1 MRILTLIFRNATRH
15 KLRTV
20 LTILGIGVAVL
31 LFGLVRTFIAAW
43 YAGVEQSAPD
53 RLITTSKINI
63 TFTLPL
69 AQKQKIERIA
79 GVERVGHGTWFG
91 GTYQDPKNFFAQF
104 AFENS
109 DMFRMY
115 PEFILDSATITAWNA
130 QRNAVIVGTETME
143 RFGWIVGQKVPLKG
157 TIYPGDW
164 DFLIVGT
171 YSGRTELTDDSQF
184 IFHWDYIDQRLQLEW
199 PERAGQ
205 VGWWVVKLDDASR
218 ATAVSSA
225 IDTEFDN
232 SADETLTQT
241 EAQFQQSFVAMSG
254 TIILVLQAI
263 SGLVIGIILLV
274 AANTMAMTARE
285 RMSEYAIL
293 KTLGFTPRYL
303 VTLIGGESV
312 LIAALGGV
320 AGLLMMF
327 PIIKGIAIAMRSW
340 FPIFPIETEMLV
352 IACVSVIVV
361 GALAAIIPAAR
372 AIRISIV
379 DGLRRVG

>member
-1 MRILTLIFRNATRH
+1 MRLFRLIFGNALRH
-15 KLRTV
+15 KLRTA
-20 LTILGIGVAVL
+20 LTILSIGIAVL

-43 YAGVEQSAPD
+43 HAGVEQSAPD

-69 AQKQKIERIA
+69 AQKQRIERIP
-79 GVERVGHGTWFG
+79 GVQQVGHGTWFG
-91 GTYQDPKNFFAQF
+91 GIYQDPKNFFAQF
-104 AFENS
+104 AYENS
-109 DMFRMY
+109 DIFRMY
-115 PEFILDSATITAWNA
+115 PEFIIDSATIKAWNA
-130 QRNAVIVGTETME
+130 QRNAVIVGEETMA
-143 RFGWIVGQKVPLKG
+143 RFGWTVGQTVPLKG

-164 DFLIVGT
+164 DFVIVGT
-171 YSGRTELTDDSQF
+171 YKGRTELTDDSQF
-184 IFHWDYIDQRLQLEW
+184 IFHWDYIDQRQQQEW

-205 VGWWVVKLDDASR
+205 VGWWVIKLQDASQ
-218 ATAVSSA
+218 ATAVSNA

-254 TIILVLQAI
+254 TIILVLQVI
-263 SGLVIGIILLV
+263 SALVIGIILLV

-285 RMSEYAIL
+285 RMTEYAVL
-293 KTLGFTPRYL
+293 KTLGFTPGHL
-303 VTLIGGESV
+303 IGLIGGESV

-327 PIIKGIAIAMRSW
+327 PILNGIAVMMRSW
-340 FPIFPIETEMLV
+340 FPVFPIETKMLV
-352 IACVSVIVV
+352 IASTSVLIV
-361 GALAAIIPAAR
+361 GALAAVLPASR

>member
-1 MRILTLIFRNATRH
+1 MRIFKLIFRNALRH
-15 KLRTV
+15 KLRTA

-79 GVERVGHGTWFG
+79 GVQQVGHGTWFG

-143 RFGWIVGQKVPLKG
+143 RFGWTVGQTVPLKG

-164 DFLIVGT
+164 DFVIVGT
-171 YSGRTELTDDSQF
+171 YSGRTELTDDTQF
-184 IFHWDYIDQRLQLEW
+184 IFHWDYIDQRLQQEW

-205 VGWWVVKLDDASR
+205 VGWWVVKLDDAGR
-218 ATAVSSA
+218 ATAVSKA
-225 IDTEFDN
+225 IDAEFDN

-254 TIILVLQAI
+254 TIILVLQVI
-263 SGLVIGIILLV
+263 SGLVIGIVLLV

-285 RMSEYAIL
+285 RISEYAVL
-293 KTLGFTPRYL
+293 KTLGFTPWHL
-303 VTLIGGESV
+303 VGLIGGESV
-312 LIAALGGV
+312 LIASLGGV

-327 PIIKGIAIAMRSW
+327 PIIKGIAVAMRSW
-340 FPIFPIETEMLV
+340 FPIFPIETGMLIV
-352 IACVSVIVV
+352 ACVSVIVV

>member
-1 MRILTLIFRNATRH
+1 MRIFKLIFRNALRH
-15 KLRTV
+15 KLRTG

-79 GVERVGHGTWFG
+79 GVQQVGHGTWFG

-143 RFGWIVGQKVPLKG
+143 RFGWTVGQTVPLKG

-164 DFLIVGT
+164 DFVIVGT
-171 YSGRTELTDDSQF
+171 YSGRTELTDDTQF
-184 IFHWDYIDQRLQLEW
+184 IFHWDYIDQRLQQEW

-205 VGWWVVKLDDASR
+205 VGWWVVKLDDAGR
-218 ATAVSSA
+218 ATAVSKA
-225 IDTEFDN
+225 IDAEFDN

-254 TIILVLQAI
+254 TIILVLQVI
-263 SGLVIGIILLV
+263 SGLVIGIVLLV

-285 RMSEYAIL
+285 RISEYAVL
-293 KTLGFTPRYL
+293 KTLGFTPWHL
-303 VTLIGGESV
+303 VGLIGGESV
-312 LIAALGGV
+312 LIASLGGV

-327 PIIKGIAIAMRSW
+327 PIIKGIAVAMRSW
-340 FPIFPIETEMLV
+340 FPIFPIETGMLIV
-352 IACVSVIVV
+352 ACVSVIVV

>member
-1 MRILTLIFRNATRH
+1 MRIFKLIFRNALRH
-15 KLRTV
+15 KLRTA

-79 GVERVGHGTWFG
+79 GVEQVGHGTWFG

-143 RFGWIVGQKVPLKG
+143 RFGWTVGQTVPLKG

-164 DFLIVGT
+164 DFVIVGT
-171 YSGRTELTDDSQF
+171 YSGRTELTDDTQF
-184 IFHWDYIDQRLQLEW
+184 IFHWDYIDQRLQQEW

-205 VGWWVVKLDDASR
+205 VGWWVVKLDDAGR
-218 ATAVSSA
+218 ATAVSKA
-225 IDTEFDN
+225 IDAEFDN

-254 TIILVLQAI
+254 TIILVLQVI
-263 SGLVIGIILLV
+263 SGLVIGIVLLV

-285 RMSEYAIL
+285 RISEYAVL
-293 KTLGFTPRYL
+293 KTLGFTPWHL
-303 VTLIGGESV
+303 VGLIGGESV
-312 LIAALGGV
+312 LIASLGGV
-320 AGLLMMF
+320 TGLLMMF
-327 PIIKGIAIAMRSW
+327 PIIKGIAVAMRSW
-340 FPIFPIETEMLV
+340 FPIFPIETGMLIV
-352 IACVSVIVV
+352 ACVSVIVV

>member
-285 RMSEYAIL
+285 RMTEYAVL
-293 KTLGFTPRYL
+293 KTLGFTPRHL
-303 VTLIGGESV
+303 VVLIGGESV

-327 PIIKGIAIAMRSW
+327 PIIKGIAVMMRSW

-352 IACVSVIVV
+352 IACVAVIVV

-379 DGLRRVG
+379 AGLRRVG

>member
-1 MRILTLIFRNATRH
+1 MRLFRLIFGNALRH
-15 KLRTV
+15 KLRTA

-43 YAGVEQSAPD
+43 HAGVEQSAPD

-69 AQKQKIERIA
+69 AQKQRIERIP
-79 GVERVGHGTWFG
+79 GVQQVGHGTWFG
-91 GTYQDPKNFFAQF
+91 GIYQDPKNFFAQF
-104 AFENS
+104 AYENS
-109 DMFRMY
+109 DIFRMY
-115 PEFILDSATITAWNA
+115 PEFIIDSATIQAWNA
-130 QRNAVIVGTETME
+130 QRNAVIVGEETMA
-143 RFGWIVGQKVPLKG
+143 RFGWTVGQTVPLKG

-164 DFLIVGT
+164 DFVIVGT
-171 YSGRTELTDDSQF
+171 YKGRTDRTDDSQF
-184 IFHWDYIDQRLQLEW
+184 IFHWDYIDQRLQQEW

-205 VGWWVVKLDDASR
+205 VGWWVIKLEDASQ
-218 ATAVSSA
+218 ATAVSNA
-225 IDTEFDN
+225 VDAEFDN

-254 TIILVLQAI
+254 TIILVLQVI
-263 SGLVIGIILLV
+263 SALVIGIILLV

-285 RMSEYAIL
+285 RMTEYAVL
-293 KTLGFTPRYL
+293 KTLGFTPGHL
-303 VTLIGGESV
+303 VGLIGGESV
-312 LIAALGGV
+312 LIAALGGI

-327 PIIKGIAIAMRSW
+327 PILNGIAVMMRSW
-340 FPIFPIETEMLV
+340 FPVFPIETKMLV
-352 IACVSVIVV
+352 IASTSVLVV
-361 GALAAIIPAAR
+361 GALAAVLPAAR

>member
-1 MRILTLIFRNATRH
+1 MKTLHFIFRNALRH
-15 KLRTV
+15 KLRTA

-79 GVERVGHGTWFG
+79 GVQQVGHGTWFG

-109 DMFRMY
+109 DMFKMY
-115 PEFILDSATITAWNA
+115 PEFILDSATISAWNA
-130 QRNAVIVGTETME
+130 QRNAVIVGVETME
-143 RFGWIVGQKVPLKG
+143 RFGWTVGQSIPLQG

-164 DFLIVGT
+164 DFVIVGT
-171 YSGRTELTDDSQF
+171 YSGRTELTDDTQF
-184 IFHWDYIDQRLQLEW
+184 IFHWEYIDQRMQQEW

-205 VGWWVVKLDDASR
+205 VGWWVIKLDDAGL
-218 ATAVSSA
+218 ATAVSNA
-225 IDTEFDN
+225 IDSEFDN

-254 TIILVLQAI
+254 TIILVLQGI
-263 SGLVIGIILLV
+263 SALVIGIILLV

-285 RMSEYAIL
+285 RMSEYAVL
-293 KTLGFTPRYL
+293 KTLGFTPRHL
-303 VTLIGGESV
+303 ITLIGGESV

-320 AGLLMMF
+320 AGLLMMY
-327 PIIKGIAIAMRSW
+327 PIIKGIAVMMRSF
-340 FPIFPIETEMLV
+340 FPIFPIETGMLI
-352 IACVSVIVV
+352 IACAAVIVV
-361 GALAAIIPAAR
+361 GALAAIIPATR
-372 AIRISIV
+372 AVRISIV

>member
-1 MRILTLIFRNATRH
+1 
-15 KLRTV
+15 
-20 LTILGIGVAVL
+20 
-31 LFGLVRTFIAAW
+31 
-43 YAGVEQSAPD
+43 
-53 RLITTSKINI
+53 
-63 TFTLPL
+63 L

-79 GVERVGHGTWFG
+79 GVQQVGHGTWFG

-143 RFGWIVGQKVPLKG
+143 RFGWTVGQTVPLQG

-164 DFLIVGT
+164 EFVIVGT
-171 YSGRTELTDDSQF
+171 YSGRTELTDDTQF
-184 IFHWDYIDQRLQLEW
+184 IFHWDYIDQRLQQEW

-205 VGWWVVKLDDASR
+205 VGWWVVKLDDPGR
-218 ATAVSSA
+218 ATAVSKA
-225 IDTEFDN
+225 IDAEFDN

-254 TIILVLQAI
+254 TILLVLQVI
-263 SGLVIGIILLV
+263 SALVIGIILLV

-285 RMSEYAIL
+285 RISEYAVL
-293 KTLGFTPRYL
+293 KTLGFTPWHL
-303 VTLIGGESV
+303 VGLIGGESV

-327 PIIKGIAIAMRSW
+327 PIIRGIAVAMRSW
-340 FPIFPIETEMLV
+340 FPIFPIETGMLI
-352 IACVSVIVV
+352 IACASVIVV
-361 GALAAIIPAAR
+361 GILAAIIPAAR

>member
-1 MRILTLIFRNATRH
+1 MRLFRLIFGNALRH
-15 KLRTV
+15 KLRTA

-69 AQKQKIERIA
+69 AQKQRIERIP
-79 GVERVGHGTWFG
+79 GVQQVGHGTWFG
-91 GTYQDPKNFFAQF
+91 GIYQDPKNFFAQF
-104 AFENS
+104 AYENS
-109 DMFRMY
+109 DIFRMY
-115 PEFILDSATITAWNA
+115 PEFIIDSATIKAWNT
-130 QRNAVIVGTETME
+130 QRNAVIVGEETMA
-143 RFGWIVGQKVPLKG
+143 RFGWTVGQTVPLKG

-164 DFLIVGT
+164 DFVIVGT
-171 YSGRTELTDDSQF
+171 YKGRTELTDDSQF
-184 IFHWDYIDQRLQLEW
+184 IFHWDYIDQRQQQEW

-205 VGWWVVKLDDASR
+205 VGWWVVKLTDASQ
-218 ATAVSSA
+218 ATAVSNA
-225 IDTEFDN
+225 IDAEFDN

-254 TIILVLQAI
+254 TIILVLQVI
-263 SGLVIGIILLV
+263 SALVIGIILLV

-285 RMSEYAIL
+285 RMTEYAVL
-293 KTLGFTPRYL
+293 KTLGFTPGHL
-303 VTLIGGESV
+303 IGLIGGESV
-312 LIAALGGV
+312 LIAALGGI

-327 PIIKGIAIAMRSW
+327 PILNGIAVVMRSW
-340 FPIFPIETEMLV
+340 FPVFPIETKMLI
-352 IACVSVIVV
+352 IASTSVLIV
-361 GALAAIIPAAR
+361 GALAAVLPASR

>member
-1 MRILTLIFRNATRH
+1 MKTLHFIVRNAMRH
-15 KLRTV
+15 KLRTA

-43 YAGVEQSAPD
+43 YAGVDQSAPD

-79 GVERVGHGTWFG
+79 GVQQVGHGTWFG

-104 AFENS
+104 AFESS

-115 PEFILDSATITAWNA
+115 PEFILDSATIAAWDA
-130 QRNAVIVGTETME
+130 QRNAVIVGVETMK
-143 RFGWIVGQKVPLKG
+143 RFGWTVGQSIPLQG

-164 DFLIVGT
+164 DFVIVGT
-171 YSGRTELTDDSQF
+171 YTGRTELTDDTQF
-184 IFHWDYIDQRLQLEW
+184 IFHWEYIDQRMQQEW

-205 VGWWVVKLDDASR
+205 VGWWVIKLDDPGR
-218 ATAVSSA
+218 ATAVSNA
-225 IDTEFDN
+225 IDAEFDN

-263 SGLVIGIILLV
+263 SALVIGIILLV

-285 RMSEYAIL
+285 RMSEYAVL
-293 KTLGFTPRYL
+293 KTLGFTPRHL
-303 VTLIGGESV
+303 ITLIGGESV

-327 PIIKGIAIAMRSW
+327 PIIKGIAVMMRSW
-340 FPIFPIETEMLV
+340 FPIFPIETGMLI
-352 IACVSVIVV
+352 IACAAVIVV
-361 GALAAIIPAAR
+361 GALAAIIPATR
-372 AIRISIV
+372 AVRISIV

>member
-1 MRILTLIFRNATRH
+1 MRIFKLIFRNALRH
-15 KLRTV
+15 KLRTA

-79 GVERVGHGTWFG
+79 GVEQVGHGTWFG

-104 AFENS
+104 AFENA

-115 PEFILDSATITAWNA
+115 PEFILDSATITAWNS

-143 RFGWIVGQKVPLKG
+143 RFGWTVGQTVPLKG

-164 DFLIVGT
+164 DFIIVGT
-171 YSGRTELTDDSQF
+171 YSGRTELTDDTQF
-184 IFHWDYIDQRLQLEW
+184 IFHWDYIDQRLQQEW

-205 VGWWVVKLDDASR
+205 VGWWVVKLDDAGR
-218 ATAVSSA
+218 ATAVSKA
-225 IDTEFDN
+225 IDAEFDN

-254 TIILVLQAI
+254 TIILVLQVI
-263 SGLVIGIILLV
+263 SGLVIGIVLLV

-285 RMSEYAIL
+285 RISEYAVL
-293 KTLGFTPRYL
+293 KTLGFTPWHL
-303 VTLIGGESV
+303 VGLIGGESV
-312 LIAALGGV
+312 LIASLGGV

-327 PIIKGIAIAMRSW
+327 PIIKGIAVAMRSW
-340 FPIFPIETEMLV
+340 FPIFPIETGMIIV
-352 IACVSVIVV
+352 ACVSVIVV

>member
-1 MRILTLIFRNATRH
+1 MRIFKLIFRNALRH
-15 KLRTV
+15 KLRTA

-79 GVERVGHGTWFG
+79 GVQQVGHGTWFG

-143 RFGWIVGQKVPLKG
+143 RFGWTVGQTVPLQG

-164 DFLIVGT
+164 EFVIVGT
-171 YSGRTELTDDSQF
+171 YSGRTELTDDTQF
-184 IFHWDYIDQRLQLEW
+184 IFHWDYIDQRLQQEW

-205 VGWWVVKLDDASR
+205 VGWWVVKLDDPGR
-218 ATAVSSA
+218 ATAVSKA
-225 IDTEFDN
+225 IDAEFDN

-254 TIILVLQAI
+254 TILLVLQVI
-263 SGLVIGIILLV
+263 SALVIGIILLV

-285 RMSEYAIL
+285 RISEYAVL
-293 KTLGFTPRYL
+293 KTLGFTPWHL
-303 VTLIGGESV
+303 VGLIGGESV

-327 PIIKGIAIAMRSW
+327 PIIRGIAVAMRSW
-340 FPIFPIETEMLV
+340 FPIFPIETGMLI
-352 IACVSVIVV
+352 IACASVIVV
-361 GALAAIIPAAR
+361 GILAAIIPAAR

>member
-1 MRILTLIFRNATRH
+1 MRIFKLIFRNALRH
-15 KLRTV
+15 KLRTA

-43 YAGVEQSAPD
+43 YAGVDQSAPD

-79 GVERVGHGTWFG
+79 GVQQVGHGTWFG

-104 AFENS
+104 AFENA

-115 PEFILDSATITAWNA
+115 PEFILDSATIAAWNA

-143 RFGWIVGQKVPLKG
+143 RFGWTVGQTIPLKG

-164 DFLIVGT
+164 DFVIVGT
-171 YSGRTELTDDSQF
+171 YSGRTERTDDTQF
-184 IFHWDYIDQRLQLEW
+184 IFHWDYIDQRLQQEW

-205 VGWWVVKLDDASR
+205 VGWWVVKLDDPGR
-218 ATAVSSA
+218 ATSVSKA
-225 IDTEFDN
+225 IDSEFDN

-254 TIILVLQAI
+254 TIILVLQVI
-263 SGLVIGIILLV
+263 SGLVIGIVLLV

-285 RMSEYAIL
+285 RISEYAVL
-293 KTLGFTPRYL
+293 KTLGFTPWHL
-303 VTLIGGESV
+303 VGLIGGESV
-312 LIAALGGV
+312 LIASLGGV
-320 AGLLMMF
+320 AGLVMMF
-327 PIIKGIAIAMRSW
+327 PIIKGIAVAMRSW
-340 FPIFPIETEMLV
+340 FPIFPIETGMLIV
-352 IACVSVIVV
+352 ACASVIVV

>member
-1 MRILTLIFRNATRH
+1 MRLFRLIFGNALRH
-15 KLRTV
+15 KLRTA

-43 YAGVEQSAPD
+43 HAGVEQSAPD

-69 AQKQKIERIA
+69 AQKQRIERIP
-79 GVERVGHGTWFG
+79 GVQQVGHGTWFG
-91 GTYQDPKNFFAQF
+91 GIYQDPKNFFAQF
-104 AFENS
+104 AYENS
-109 DMFRMY
+109 DIFRMY
-115 PEFILDSATITAWNA
+115 PEFIIDSATITAWNA
-130 QRNAVIVGTETME
+130 QRNGVIVGTETMA
-143 RFGWIVGQKVPLKG
+143 RFGWNVGQTVPLKG

-164 DFLIVGT
+164 DFVIVGT

-184 IFHWDYIDQRLQLEW
+184 IFHWDYIDQRLQQEW

-205 VGWWVVKLDDASR
+205 VGWWVIKLEDASQ
-218 ATAVSSA
+218 ATAVSKA
-225 IDTEFDN
+225 VDTEFDN

-254 TIILVLQAI
+254 TIILVLQMI

-285 RMSEYAIL
+285 RMTEYAVL
-293 KTLGFTPRYL
+293 KTLGFTPGHL
-303 VTLIGGESV
+303 VGLIGGESI

-327 PIIKGIAIAMRSW
+327 PIIKGIAVMMRSW
-340 FPIFPIETEMLV
+340 FPVFPIETQMLV
-352 IACVSVIVV
+352 IASASVIVV
-361 GALAAIIPAAR
+361 GALAAVLPASR

>member
-1 MRILTLIFRNATRH
+1 MRIFKLIFRNALRH
-15 KLRTV
+15 KLRTA

-79 GVERVGHGTWFG
+79 GVEQVGHGTWFG

-143 RFGWIVGQKVPLKG
+143 RFGWTVGQTVPLKG

-164 DFLIVGT
+164 DFVIVGT
-171 YSGRTELTDDSQF
+171 YSGRTELTDDTQF
-184 IFHWDYIDQRLQLEW
+184 IFRWDYIDQRLQQEW

-205 VGWWVVKLDDASR
+205 VGWWVVKLDDAGR
-218 ATAVSSA
+218 ATAVSKA
-225 IDTEFDN
+225 IDAEFDN

-254 TIILVLQAI
+254 TIILVLQVI
-263 SGLVIGIILLV
+263 SGLVIGIVLLV

-285 RMSEYAIL
+285 RISEYAVL
-293 KTLGFTPRYL
+293 KTLGFTPWHL
-303 VTLIGGESV
+303 VGLIGGESV
-312 LIAALGGV
+312 LIASLGGV

-327 PIIKGIAIAMRSW
+327 PIIKGIAVAMRSW
-340 FPIFPIETEMLV
+340 FPIFPIETGMLIV
-352 IACVSVIVV
+352 ACVSVIVV